1 MQKWKRKEKCSA
13 LALAAISMT
22 TSLRV
27 CVNLQR
33 AEFMLA
39 SNISGYDVIVA
50 GDIVL
55 TESALNELNQWLN
68 GGRKEV

>member
-1 MQKWKRKEKCSA
+1 
-13 LALAAISMT
+13 
-22 TSLRV
+22 
-27 CVNLQR
+27 
-33 AEFMLA
+33 MLA

-68 GGRKEV
+68 